1 MALTDCLSSGQ
12 TVWLAMATKKRVVR
26 KVRPVPTAKRVDVT
40 RDEFDRVIALLSQRG
55 DIINGIRHD
64 LDIQFKR
71 MAQIQGE
78 VDEIQRAIQ
87 RLTDQLKG

>member
-1 MALTDCLSSGQ
+1 
-12 TVWLAMATKKRVVR
+12 MATKKRVVR

>member
-1 MALTDCLSSGQ
+1 MA
-12 TVWLAMATKKRVVR
+12 KKRVVHKLR
-26 KVRPVPTAKRVDVT
+26 RIPTTKRVDV
-40 RDEFDRVIALLSQRG
+40 RREEFERLVAIINQRG
-55 DIINGIRHD
+55 DVINEIRHD

-87 RLTDQLKG
+87 RLVDQLKS